1 MKIKEGFVMREVANQ
16 KMLIAT
22 GKASESFRGMIKL
35 NDSAASIFKMLQEGL
50 SCEKIIDEIANTY
63 AVSKDEAKNDIESL
77 ITVLKDAGVI
87 IDD

>member
-50 SCEKIIDEIANTY
+50 SSEQITDKIANTY
-63 AVSKDEAKNDIESL
+63 AVSKDDAKNDIESL